1 MNFEFEC
8 IFNLIYFIGI
18 ETKFAG
24 SSCNDLV
31 ITDGSGSTIISGHF
45 DKKIRFWDTRAD
57 SSAND
62 IILPG
67 KVTSLDLSKGMFLLL
82 LFVNLTLEYFI
93 LIFPRP

>member
-1 MNFEFEC
+1 MSFGS
-8 IFNLIYFIGI
+8 IFNFIYFIGI

-67 KVTSLDLSKGMFLLL
+67 KVTSLDLSKGI
-82 LFVNLTLEYFI
+82 LFTIICKSYSRTF
-93 LIFPRP
+93 